1 MIVATI
7 ALKYTQSNSVCYAK
21 NGMVVGLGAG
31 QQSRIHCTRLA
42 GDKADNW
49 WMRHHPKV
57 LAFDFKKET
66 KRADKSNA
74 IDLYIIDKIG
84 RGEERL
90 AWESQFETVPS
101 PLSEQEREEH
111 MKILK
116 DVVVSSDAFFPFTD
130 NIQRAHQSGVKFIAA
145 PSGSI
150 QDDQVIATA
159 DSHDMVVAHTTLR
172 LFHH

>member
-1 MIVATI
+1 
-7 ALKYTQSNSVCYAK
+7 YTQSNSVCYAK

-49 WMRHHPKV
+49 WLRHHPKI
-57 LAFDFKKET
+57 LNFDFKKET

-74 IDLYIIDKIG
+74 IDLYVLDKIG
-84 RGEERL
+84 EGEERA
-90 AWESQFETVPS
+90 AWEAQFETVPAVFTA
-101 PLSEQEREEH
+101 EERAAH
-111 MKILK
+111 MKELK

-130 NIQRAHQSGVKFIAA
+130 NIQRAKQSGVKYIAA

-150 QDDQVIATA
+150 QDDLVIAAA